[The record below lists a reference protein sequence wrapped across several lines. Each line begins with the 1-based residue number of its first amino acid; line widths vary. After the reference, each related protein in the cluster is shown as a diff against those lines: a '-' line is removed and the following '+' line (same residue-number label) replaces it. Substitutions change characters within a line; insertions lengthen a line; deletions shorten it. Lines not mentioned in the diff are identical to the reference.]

1 MRCALRTAASNRM
14 SAPRFRTR
22 AARHCGRAPTLGVA
36 GALIICCI
44 CCVPRIAAQDTTIA
58 RTPLSLDAVVGATLR
73 ANPNILAGAAQI
85 ENGRGALL
93 AAGGTFDPQLQSTV
107 GRSRVNQLTPSAIDP
122 ASLLSVLTNQMSYDV
137 GIQKTLRSG
146 IVLKPDVSIS
156 RSDFSTA
163 PGLATA
169 QSSVQLSATIP
180 LWKDR
185 FGAITSSTERAAQYD
200 FDAARLTLRHTVAQ
214 AALDATTAYW
224 AYVAAL
230 EQLAVFD
237 SSEAR
242 ALEMLTDTK
251 RLVAAE
257 ERAASDVQQA
267 AANLASKRVARIGAE
282 QSVIEA
288 RADLGLT
295 MGVGADAM
303 DTIGLPS
310 TAFPALPDSAL
321 DAAAPEAADV
331 VDHRADYAAAQR
343 NERAA
348 ATLAASARDDL
359 RPRLDLTLGVG
370 YVGMATGFGFGRFV
384 APLYQNVPGLNVSLQ
399 LHYELPI
406 TNTGAAGRELEQ
418 QASYDQQRVA
428 RADLARRIR
437 SNVAVARAALRHG
450 QLELAESHQAVS
462 LAETTVRNEQRKFR
476 LDASTMFDV
485 IQAQDA
491 LTNAKLNQITSAQ
504 RYAVAIAR
512 LRFEAGALAQDRSAP
527 VKVTQLLTPP

>member
-1 MRCALRTAASNRM
+1 MKRGCV
-14 SAPRFRTR
+14 
-22 AARHCGRAPTLGVA
+22 RHVLIA
-36 GALIICCI
+36 GALTIGYASAIT
-44 CCVPRIAAQDTTIA
+44 AQDTASA
-58 RTPLSLDAVVGATLR
+58 RPALSLAAVIAATLR
-73 ANPNILAGAAQI
+73 TNPTILAGAAQV

-93 AAGGTFDPQLQSTV
+93 AADGAFDPQFESTV
-107 GRSRVNQLTPSAIDP
+107 GRSRGNQLTPSAVDP
-122 ASLLSVLTNQMSYDV
+122 ASLLAVLANQMTYDV

-146 IVLKPDVSIS
+146 IVLKPDISIS

-169 QSSVQLSATIP
+169 QSSVQLNATVP

-185 FGAITSSTERAAQYD
+185 FGAITASTERAAQYQY
-200 FDAARLTLRHTVAQ
+200 DAATLTLRHTVAQ
-214 AALDATTAYW
+214 AALDAATAYW

-230 EQLAVFD
+230 EQLEVFD

-242 ALEMLTDTK
+242 AREMLNDTK

-295 MGVGADAM
+295 IGLAPDAM

-310 TAFPALPDSAL
+310 TVFPALPDSAHE
-321 DAAAPEAADV
+321 AAASDLGDV
-331 VDHRADYAAAQR
+331 VEHRADYAAAQR

-370 YVGMATGFGFGRFV
+370 YVGMANGFGVGRFV

-399 LHYELPI
+399 LHYALPI

-418 QASYDQQRVA
+418 RASYDQQRVA
-428 RADLARRIR
+428 RTDLARRIR
-437 SNVAVARAALRHG
+437 SNVAVARSALRHG
-450 QLELAESHQAVS
+450 QLELAESHEAVA

-512 LRFEAGALAQDRSAP
+512 LRFEAGALGLDPGAALDVMP
-527 VKVTQLLTPP
+527 LLTPP